1 MHIKKGR
8 FYGPSRGRGKHKTWR
23 VPLLPLKY
31 LLADPPTITALKNNF
46 NGILTNI
53 GGEVCC
59 SNLRMYVKEGTLGG
73 GTNSYPCCSYRNDV
87 CLLQKQIT
95 APEAIE
101 HGASDGLIQ
110 QEYDLVV
117 CWLAEAKQH
126 HATLPDT
133 ETASIVEIRLTVY
146 QVPSTW

>member
-1 MHIKKGR
+1 MAR
-8 FYGPSRGRGKHKTWR
+8 PSA
-23 VPLLPLKY
+23 PFEIPF
-31 LLADPPTITALKNNF
+31 ADPPTIAALKNNF